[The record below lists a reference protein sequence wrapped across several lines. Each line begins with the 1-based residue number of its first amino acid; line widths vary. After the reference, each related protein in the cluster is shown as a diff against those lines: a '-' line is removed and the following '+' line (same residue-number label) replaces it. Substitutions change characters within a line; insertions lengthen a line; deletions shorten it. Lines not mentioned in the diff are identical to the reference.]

1 MTNRSDDR
9 ATRQAREA
17 EQLLAEMR
25 AGVEAAAGQLDEVTS
40 ELSSRRA
47 QVDDLET
54 VADLVLGLSD
64 TVIVVVNE
72 RRQITGLSRG
82 AKAQHP
88 GLDIGKPLSSLV
100 PAELADAVSACLDE
114 APDHP
119 SDLDGTQVGARL
131 HPLPGGGAVLVV
143 ADR

>member
-9 ATRQAREA
+9 ATSQAREA
-17 EQLLAEMR
+17 AQLLAEMR
-25 AGVEAAAGQLDEVTS
+25 ASVEAATRRLDEATS
-40 ELSSRRA
+40 ELSFRRA

-54 VADLVLGLSD
+54 VVDLVLGLSG
-64 TVIVVVNE
+64 TVVVVVDG

-100 PAELADAVSACLDE
+100 PAELVDAVSACLDE
-114 APDHP
+114 PPDHP
-119 SDLDGTQVGARL
+119 IDLDGAQVGARL

-143 ADR
+143 ANR